1 MLLGQHLQELFG
13 IKDAEVEK
21 ALEIQQQ
28 VGDRIGQILLQIGAV
43 TETQVI
49 EALSCQLD
57 LPLLNQEE
65 PHVLT
70 EDDLAFLK
78 EKVDLEF
85 LVKHHVIPVKVDHAS
100 RSLMCATNDPLNY
113 SVFDYL
119 VYAIGYRVCPVLT
132 TQPLLKDLGKP
143 YGDKTDVNLVSLLAD
158 GDSERLKEIAFEAPV
173 IKRLNSMVEQ
183 AVELRASDIHIEPL
197 GGRAKV
203 RFRID
208 GILHDIEDLD
218 QLFYLAT
225 VSRIKLLASLD
236 IAEKRLPQDGKFT
249 TKVASAM
256 LDIRVSTVPTA
267 KGEGVVMR
275 LLYRERLSF
284 DIKVLGFE
292 ADHAQLLMNQITRPH
307 GILFVTGPTGSGK
320 TTTLYSMLTY
330 LNTSEKKIVT
340 VEDPVEYQLEG
351 INQIQAKS
359 EIGLTFS
366 AVLRSVLRHDPDI
379 IMVGEIRDS
388 ETAATA
394 IQSALTGHLVIATM
408 HTNDAPSSM
417 FRLVEMG
424 IEDYLINAAMIGAMA
439 QRVVRKN
446 CPLCSHPDEGAEAVI
461 QAYGLRNLLERFSE
475 LNGDGLKI
483 LKGQGCGKCGGT
495 GYRGRL
501 AVSEVFEYTDD
512 LKELFLE
519 KRSLELLR
527 ERLKAHPGYRTLQ
540 EDGLLKAAK
549 GLTTIEEVLR
559 VC

>member
-1 MLLGQHLQELFG
+1 
-13 IKDAEVEK
+13 
-21 ALEIQQQ
+21 
-28 VGDRIGQILLQIGAV
+28 
-43 TETQVI
+43 
-49 EALSCQLD
+49 
-57 LPLLNQEE
+57 
-65 PHVLT
+65 
-70 EDDLAFLK
+70 
-78 EKVDLEF
+78 VDLEF
-85 LVKHHVIPVKVDHAS
+85 LGKQNVIPVKVDHTAQ
-100 RSLMCATNDPLNY
+100 SLICATNDPLNY

-119 VYAIGYRVCPVLT
+119 VYATGYRVCPILAT
-132 TQPLLKDLGKP
+132 KPLLKDLWKP
-143 YGDKTDVNLVSLLAD
+143 YDDKTDVNLVSLLTD

-197 GGRAKV
+197 GERAKI

-208 GILHDIEDLD
+208 GILHDIEDFD

-236 IAEKRLPQDGKFT
+236 IAEKRLPQDGKFA

-284 DIKVLGFE
+284 DIKTLGFE
-292 ADHAQLLMNQITRPH
+292 ADHAQLLLSQISRPH
-307 GILFVTGPTGSGK
+307 GILLVTGPTGSGK

-330 LNTSEKKIVT
+330 LNKPEKKIVT

-351 INQIQAKS
+351 INQIQVKS
-359 EIGLTFS
+359 EIGLNFS

-394 IQSALTGHLVIATM
+394 IQSALTGHLVIATL

-446 CPLCSHPDEGAEAVI
+446 CPLCSQPAEGLCSQPAEGADEVV
-461 QAYGLRNLLERFSE
+461 QAYGLKELLERFSE
-475 LNGDGLKI
+475 LKGGGLKI
-483 LKGQGCGKCGGT
+483 LRGQGCAKCGGT

-512 LKELFLE
+512 LKEIFLE
-519 KRSLELLR
+519 KRSLEVLR
-527 ERLKAHPGYRTLQ
+527 EHLRAHPGYRTLR
-540 EDGLLKAAK
+540 EDGLFKAAR

>member
-13 IKDAEVEK
+13 TKDAEVKK

-28 VGDRIGQILLQIGAV
+28 VGDRIGQILLQIGAI
-43 TETQVI
+43 TETQLI
-49 EALSCQLD
+49 EALSHQLD
-57 LPLLNQEE
+57 LPLLDQEE
-65 PHVLT
+65 QHRLT
-70 EDDLAFLK
+70 EDHLAFLK

-85 LVKHHVIPVKVDHAS
+85 LGKQNVIPVKVDHTAQ
-100 RSLMCATNDPLNY
+100 SLICATNDPLNY

-119 VYAIGYRVCPVLT
+119 VYATGYRVCPILAT
-132 TQPLLKDLGKP
+132 KPLLKDLWKP
-143 YGDKTDVNLVSLLAD
+143 YDDKTDVNLVSLLTD

-197 GGRAKV
+197 GERAKI

-208 GILHDIEDLD
+208 GILHDIEDFD

-236 IAEKRLPQDGKFT
+236 IAEKRLPQDGKFA

-284 DIKVLGFE
+284 DIKTLGFE
-292 ADHAQLLMNQITRPH
+292 TDHAQLLMNQISRPH
-307 GILFVTGPTGSGK
+307 GILLVTGPTGSGK

-330 LNTSEKKIVT
+330 LNKPEKKIVT

-351 INQIQAKS
+351 INQIQVKS
-359 EIGLTFS
+359 EIGLNFS

-394 IQSALTGHLVIATM
+394 IQSALTGHLVIATL

-446 CPLCSHPDEGAEAVI
+446 CPLCSQPAEGADEVV
-461 QAYGLRNLLERFSE
+461 QAYGLKELLERFSE
-475 LNGDGLKI
+475 LKGGGLKI
-483 LKGQGCGKCGGT
+483 LRGQGCAKCGGT

-512 LKELFLE
+512 LKEIFLE
-519 KRSLELLR
+519 KRSLEVLR
-527 ERLKAHPGYRTLQ
+527 EQLRAHPGYRTLR

-549 GLTTIEEVLR
+549 GLTTLEEVLR

>member
-1 MLLGQHLQELFG
+1 
-13 IKDAEVEK
+13 
-21 ALEIQQQ
+21 
-28 VGDRIGQILLQIGAV
+28 
-43 TETQVI
+43 
-49 EALSCQLD
+49 
-57 LPLLNQEE
+57 
-65 PHVLT
+65 
-70 EDDLAFLK
+70 
-78 EKVDLEF
+78 
-85 LVKHHVIPVKVDHAS
+85 
-100 RSLMCATNDPLNY
+100 
-113 SVFDYL
+113 
-119 VYAIGYRVCPVLT
+119 
-132 TQPLLKDLGKP
+132 
-143 YGDKTDVNLVSLLAD
+143 VNLVSLLTD

-197 GGRAKV
+197 GERAKI

-208 GILHDIEDLD
+208 GILHDIEDFD

-236 IAEKRLPQDGKFT
+236 IAEKRLPQDGKFA

-284 DIKVLGFE
+284 DIKTLGFE
-292 ADHAQLLMNQITRPH
+292 ADHAQLLMSQISRPH
-307 GILFVTGPTGSGK
+307 GILLVTGPTGSGK

-330 LNTSEKKIVT
+330 LNKPEKKIVT

-351 INQIQAKS
+351 INQIQVKS
-359 EIGLTFS
+359 EIGLNFS

-394 IQSALTGHLVIATM
+394 IQSALTGHLVIATL

-446 CPLCSHPDEGAEAVI
+446 CPLCSQPAEGADEVV
-461 QAYGLRNLLERFSE
+461 QAYGLKELLERFSE
-475 LNGDGLKI
+475 LKGGGLKI
-483 LKGQGCGKCGGT
+483 LRGQGCAKCGGT

-512 LKELFLE
+512 LKEIFLE
-519 KRSLELLR
+519 KRSLEVLR
-527 ERLKAHPGYRTLQ
+527 EQLRAHPGYRTLR